1 MRPLNLSPARGAGA
15 GHREIWAVG
24 SGKGGT
30 GKSFLTASL
39 GIALAKLGKTV
50 IVVDADLG
58 GANLHTCL
66 GMGTVKSSLSDFI
79 QGRVDAIT
87 EVVVDTP
94 IPHLKLISGAHDI
107 LDIANPTHHR
117 KQALVRAIRALDFD
131 YILLDLGAG
140 TAFNTLD
147 FFLVA
152 NKAILTVLPEPTSI
166 ENAYRFIKAAYFR
179 YIKTV
184 AKELDI
190 RRLVEESM
198 DARNAMGIRTVHDL
212 LEKVREQNPET
223 GRRLAE
229 DLFAM
234 RPRLIVNQV
243 RTLDD
248 VTLGFSMRSS
258 VEKYFGIRVDYA
270 GYVEYDD
277 LVWRAAR
284 ERKAVVSAYPYASPA
299 RCIDRIV
306 QNLVKDKQLELD
318 WVMAKQ

>member
-1 MRPLNLSPARGAGA
+1 MKPLDLSGGRGASA
-15 GHREIWAVG
+15 GRREIWAIG

-39 GIALAKLGKTV
+39 GIALSKMGKQV
-50 IVVDADLG
+50 ILVDGDLG

-66 GMGTVKSSLSDFI
+66 GMDPVATSLSDFI
-79 QGRVDAIT
+79 QGRAATIE

-94 IPHLKLISGAHDI
+94 LPNLKLISGAHDI
-107 LDIANPTHHR
+107 LDIANPAHHR
-117 KQALVRAIRALDFD
+117 KQALLKAIRALAFD

-140 TAFNTLD
+140 TTFNTLD
-147 FFLVA
+147 LFLAA

-184 AKELDI
+184 AKELQI
-190 RRLVEESM
+190 RRLVEEGM
-198 DARNAMGIRTVHDL
+198 DVKNEIGIHTVHDL
-212 LEKVREQNPET
+212 IEKVSEHNPES

-229 DLFAM
+229 DLLLM
-234 RPRLIVNQV
+234 RPRLVVNQV

-258 VEKYFGIRVDYA
+258 VDKYFGIRMEYA

-277 LVWRAAR
+277 VVWRAAR
-284 ERKAVVSAYPYASPA
+284 ERKAVLAAHPYASPA
-299 RCIDRIV
+299 RCVDRIL
-306 QNLVKDKQLELD
+306 QNLVKDQQLEFD
-318 WVMAKQ
+318 WVMANR

>member
-1 MRPLNLSPARGAGA
+1 MKPLNLSGGRAAGS
-15 GHREIWAVG
+15 REIWAIG

-30 GKSFLTASL
+30 GKSFLTTSL
-39 GIALAKLGKTV
+39 GITLAKLGKTV
-50 IVVDADLG
+50 ILVDADLG

-66 GMGTVKSSLSDFI
+66 GMNAVKGSLSDFV
-79 QGRVDAIT
+79 QGRVDSIA

-94 IPHLKLISGAHDI
+94 VPNLKLISGAHDM

-117 KQALVRAIRALDFD
+117 KQALVRAIRGLDFD
-131 YILLDLGAG
+131 YILMDLGAG

-184 AKELDI
+184 ARELDI

-212 LEKVREQNPET
+212 LAKVREQNPDT

-234 RPRLIVNQV
+234 RPRLVVNHV

-258 VEKYFGIRVDYA
+258 VEKYFGIRMDYA

-277 LVWRAAR
+277 LVWRSSR
-284 ERKAVVSAYPYASPA
+284 ERKAVVAAFPYGSPA
-299 RCIDRIV
+299 RCVERIV
-306 QNLVKDKQLELD
+306 QNLMHDRQLELD

>member
-1 MRPLNLSPARGAGA
+1 MRPLNLSEGRAAGT
-15 GHREIWAVG
+15 REIWAVG

-39 GIALAKLGKTV
+39 GIVLAKMGKTV
-50 IVVDADLG
+50 ILVDADLG

-79 QGRVDAIT
+79 QGRADSIT

-117 KQALVRAIRALDFD
+117 KQALMRAIRALDFD

-179 YIKTV
+179 YIKLV
-184 AKELDI
+184 ARELDI

-212 LEKVREQNPET
+212 LEKVREQSPET
-223 GRRLAE
+223 GRKLAE

-234 RPRLIVNQV
+234 RPRLVVNQV

-258 VEKYFGIRVDYA
+258 VEKYFGIRMDYA
-270 GYVEYDD
+270 GYVEHDD

-284 ERKAVVSAYPYASPA
+284 ERKSVVHAYPYASPA
-299 RCIDRIV
+299 RCVDRIV
-306 QNLVKDKQLELD
+306 QNLAKDQQLELD

>member
-1 MRPLNLSPARGAGA
+1 MKPLNLSGGRAAGS
-15 GHREIWAVG
+15 REIWAIG

-39 GIALAKLGKTV
+39 GITLAKLGKTV
-50 IVVDADLG
+50 ILVDADLG

-66 GMGTVKSSLSDFI
+66 GMNAVKGSLSDFV
-79 QGRVDAIT
+79 QGRVDAIA

-94 IPHLKLISGAHDI
+94 IPNLKLISGAHDM

-117 KQALVRAIRALDFD
+117 KQALVRAIRGLDFD
-131 YILLDLGAG
+131 YILMDLGAG

-179 YIKTV
+179 YIRTV
-184 AKELDI
+184 ARELDI

-212 LEKVREQNPET
+212 LAKVREQNPDT

-234 RPRLIVNQV
+234 RPRLVVNHV

-258 VEKYFGIRVDYA
+258 VEKYFGIRMDYA

-277 LVWRAAR
+277 LVWRSSR
-284 ERKAVVSAYPYASPA
+284 ERKAVVSAHPYGSPA
-299 RCIDRIV
+299 RCVERIA
-306 QNLVKDKQLELD
+306 QNLMQDRQLELD